1 MSETTSKKRK
11 LSLPLI
17 VAGGVSSLVL
27 ALGMSPTF
35 SAFTASITNSLNT
48 AAVGTL
54 WMTETDSSN
63 TITCNS
69 NDALPTGNSLGN
81 NNAATCTTINKYG
94 GKTMVPG
101 GLPQNT
107 TVKITNN
114 GTITP
119 TTFTLAPQG
128 CTQVLGTPNGGATDA
143 CNKFIIKVYKGADTT
158 GPQLII
164 LPSEQTAGT
173 FVTALG
179 LTALAPGASQQYTF
193 SVQLSDVGNT
203 YQGITITQPLKWT
216 FQT

>member
-35 SAFTASITNSLNT
+35 SAFSASITNSLNT
-48 AAVGTL
+48 ASAGTL
-54 WMTETDSSN
+54 WMTETDSSGGV
-63 TITCNS
+63 ICNS
-69 NDALPTGNSLGN
+69 NDAATPLQSLAT
-81 NNAATCTTINKYG
+81 NAATCATINKYG
-94 GKTMVPG
+94 GKVMVPG

-107 TVKITNN
+107 TVTIKNS

-119 TTFTLAPQG
+119 TSFTLAPQG

-143 CNKFIIKVYKGADTT
+143 CSKFIIKVYKGADTT
-158 GPQLII
+158 GPQLIL

-173 FVTALG
+173 FVTALN
-179 LTALAPGASQQYTF
+179 LTPLANGSTQQYTF
-193 SVQLSDVGNT
+193 SVQLSNVGNT
-203 YQGITITQPLKWT
+203 YQGITISQPLIWT